1 MGVLE
6 RRSDSIP
13 AGEPGGWRAFLGE
26 AREWAEGKSWLVR
39 LPLLLYLA
47 YALFRHLTVD
57 DYGSW
62 FAALSLGIHELG
74 HLVFSF
80 LPFFFVA
87 LAGSATEVVVPL
99 IGMVFFLRQQD
110 FFGLAVLGCWLSYN
124 LFGIARYIADSR
136 DQFGVY
142 VTVGGGEA
150 QHDWE
155 YILSTLGLL
164 NQDKAIGGL
173 VWLLAAAVGFIAVG
187 WGAWVLLIMA
197 NFKRTR

>member
-6 RRSDSIP
+6 RRSDSVLTD
-13 AGEPGGWRAFLGE
+13 EPGFWGAFLDE
-26 AREWAEGKSWLVR
+26 AREWAGGKSWLIR

-47 YALFRHLTVD
+47 YALFRQMADPGH
-57 DYGSW
+57 GSW
-62 FAALSLGIHELG
+62 FAGLSLGIHELG
-74 HLVFSF
+74 HIVFGF

-99 IGMVFFLRQQD
+99 LAMVMFYRQQE

-124 LFGIARYIADSR
+124 LLGIARYIADSR
-136 DQFGVY
+136 DQFNVY
-142 VTVGGGEA
+142 VTVGGGEG

-173 VWLLAAAVGFIAVG
+173 VRLLGAAVGFIALG
-187 WGAWVLLIMA
+187 WGAWVLWIMA
-197 NFKRTR
+197 NFKRAR